1 LIPDF
6 IEALTVEIE
15 LYSRKLV
22 RSKVRTI
29 YIGGGTPNLIPT
41 GGFQKIISILNQY
54 FHLDQLREFTVELNP
69 ANINQDFI
77 KVLKDNYV
85 NRISIGCQSYS
96 NKELSILGRIH
107 SVDQIQSTID
117 TIKKYHFHKINLDFI
132 FGIPKQSLASWKKNL
147 EKAVDTGVT
156 HLSLYN
162 LTYEP
167 QTPLTKY
174 LEQGKY
180 MKPDEDLEWQMYEY
194 AHDYLRENNFAH
206 YEISNWAKPGNQSIH
221 NQAYWEGND
230 YIGFGPAAHSY
241 YSKTRRWNKSNL
253 NQYIN
258 RLKENKLPPMAKE
271 SIDHNK
277 HRLEK
282 LFLSLR
288 TDKGIELKTI
298 SELYNIQQDTVKS
311 LLSKRLNHFI
321 NKFIIFDNNF
331 LKLTL
336 EGWFLSNSIISNI
349 SDLLDQYNNRSQP

>member
-1 LIPDF
+1 MISDF
-6 IEALTVEIE
+6 IEALTMEIE
-15 LYSRKLV
+15 LYSRILTGS
-22 RSKVRTI
+22 RVRTI
-29 YIGGGTPNLIPT
+29 YIGGGSPNLLPT

-54 FHLDQLREFTVELNP
+54 FHLDQLLEFTVELNP

-77 KVLKDNYV
+77 KILKDNYV

-96 NKELSILGRIH
+96 SKELSILGRLH
-107 SVDQIQSTID
+107 SVDQIQSTIE
-117 TIKKYHFHKINLDFI
+117 TIKKHHFPMINLDFI
-132 FGIPKQSLASWKKNL
+132 FGIPSQSLASWKTNL

-167 QTPLTKY
+167 QTPLTKDM
-174 LEQGKY
+174 EQGKY
-180 MKPDEDLEWQMYEY
+180 TKTDEELEWQMYEY
-194 AHDYLRENNFAH
+194 AHAYLINNNFDH
-206 YEISNWAKPGNQSIH
+206 YEISNWAKPGNWSIH
-221 NQAYWEGND
+221 NQAYWEGRD

-258 RLKENKLPPMAKE
+258 RLKQRKLPPIEKE
-271 SIDHNK
+271 TIDLKK

-288 TDKGIELKTI
+288 TKKGIELKTI
-298 SELYNIQQDTVKS
+298 SDLYNIQQDSVKS
-311 LLSKRLNHFI
+311 LFENKLNHFI
-321 NKFIIFDNNF
+321 DKFIIFDNNF

-336 EGWFLSNSIISNI
+336 KGWFLSNSVISKISN
-349 SDLLDQYNNRSQP
+349 LLDQYNNRRQP